1 MPIYDRKGAC
11 GHIMFDCYEPVTPPE
26 VKCSECGAPTER
38 VWLGKANSVIP
49 DDIPGGVWIR
59 HGLVDENTG
68 EPVKY
73 YSKSEIA
80 KEAKRRGLVN
90 LVEHVTDPKSGSD
103 KSKFT
108 TKWF

>member
-1 MPIYDRKGAC
+1 MPIFDRQC
-11 GHIMFDCYEPVTPPE
+11 YNGHTLIDCYEPVTPPD
-26 VKCSECGAPTER
+26 VVCPECNEPTQR
-38 VWLGKANSVIP
+38 VWLGKANSVIQ
-49 DDIPGGVWIR
+49 DSIEGGIWIR
-59 HGLVDENTG
+59 HGLVDEESG

-73 YSKSEIA
+73 YSKSEITR
-80 KEAKRRGLVN
+80 EAKRRGLVN